1 MADQLFLDLPIQWH
15 LSDCKHDQCGSCGS
29 SKMEYIKK
37 THRQCKECGAD
48 FKLPVSGK
56 KFKEIATAWQARQH
70 ELNPNSAA

>member
-1 MADQLFLDLPIQWH
+1 
-15 LSDCKHDQCGSCGS
+15 
-29 SKMEYIKK
+29 MEYIKK